1 MTVVASGF
9 DEEWGAVRAEATERV
24 ADGPA
29 ASGRPEAA
37 APVDAE
43 TVRERREAVLERLAD
58 FRSRPVLVPTDSAGG
73 LWTADLGGVDWICAF
88 TDEAALA
95 RFAEARGEE
104 SVEWPYR
111 RVLGSRLLD
120 DVVPAVGFP
129 CGVALDAGSPGGA
142 VFPPVKGIVP
152 DRAAVDAGGH
162 GDTEG
167 HGGDRT

>member
-1 MTVVASGF
+1 MTAVGSGF

-24 ADGPA
+24 ANGPA
-29 ASGRPEAA
+29 APA
-37 APVDAE
+37 APAASVASVASADDESVQEA
-43 TVRERREAVLERLAD
+43 REAVLERLAD
-58 FRSRPVLVPTDSAGG
+58 FRSRPVLVPTDPAGG
-73 LWTADLGGVDWICAF
+73 LWTADFGGVGWICAF

-95 RFAEARGEE
+95 RFAQARGEE

-129 CGVALDAGSPGGA
+129 CGVALDAGGPGGA

-152 DRAAVDAGGH
+152 DRAALDA
-162 GDTEG
+162 DV
-167 HGGDRT
+167 HGGERP